1 MRQVGILL
9 VAMLW
14 GLASGCAM
22 KLPMVGAYYKEA
34 LTGKAD
40 YNLFSGTSQIQIEDR
55 DRKVRCEGNTHGSY
69 APLLTLSGAGY
80 GGEGEIQCSDGRLF
94 KIRWETLSWATGYGV
109 GRDQNG
115 DRLTFVFGME
125 QEQAEDF
132 LKKELPVILKRS
144 R

>member
-1 MRQVGILL
+1 MRQVGILFIAL
-9 VAMLW
+9 LW

-22 KLPMVGAYYKEA
+22 KLPMVGSYYKEA
-34 LTGKAD
+34 LTGQAD
-40 YNLFSGTSQIQIEDR
+40 YNPFSGTSQIQIGDR
-55 DRKVRCEGNTHGSY
+55 ARKVRCEGNTHGSY

-80 GGEGEIQCSDGRLF
+80 GGEGEIRCSDGRLF
-94 KIRWETLSWATGYGV
+94 KVRWETLSWATGYGV

-115 DRLTFVFGME
+115 DRMTFVFGME

>member
-1 MRQVGILL
+1 MRRLRVLFF
-9 VAMLW
+9 VVLW
-14 GLASGCAM
+14 GFSSGCAM

-40 YNLFSGTSQIQIEDR
+40 YNLFSGTSQIQLEDR
-55 DRKVRCEGNTHGSY
+55 ARRVRCEGNTYGSY

-80 GGEGEIQCSDGRLF
+80 GGEGEIKCSDGRLF

-109 GRDQNG
+109 GQDQNG
-115 DRLTFVFGME
+115 DRMTFVFGME

-132 LKKELPVILKRS
+132 LKKELPAILKRS
-144 R
+144 K